1 MRRSRPAVGANMNG
15 LAEAG
20 AVPLADRS
28 EDWRRAWYRFRRNP
42 SAVAG
47 LVIVTMVV
55 LVAIFAP
62 WVARYPEHAGNF
74 VDFRSRHVPP
84 SAAYWF
90 GTDQVGRDVFTR
102 VVYGYR
108 VSLLLVV
115 VVLGI
120 AVPVGVLLGLLAGYF
135 GGWVETLIMRL
146 TDIFL
151 AIPALVMALAI
162 TAALTPNLVNAMIA
176 ISALWWTWHTRLIFG
191 IVRSLR
197 GEEYVEAA
205 RLLGASTFHVL
216 FRELLPNCVSAIS
229 VKVTLDAGFVILIGA
244 GLSFLGLGAQPP
256 TPDLGTMVSTGSR
269 YLPDM
274 WWQSIFPGLAILVA
288 ILGFNLL
295 GDGLRDLFD
304 VEVG

>member
-1 MRRSRPAVGANMNG
+1 MSLAPAQAKMAAERASAGSLRRS
-15 LAEAG
+15 
-20 AVPLADRS
+20 
-28 EDWRRAWYRFRRNP
+28 WYRFRRNP
-42 SAVAG
+42 SAIAG
-47 LVIVTMVV
+47 LLIISTVV
-55 LVAIFAP
+55 LCALLAP
-62 WVARYPEHAGNF
+62 WIAPYPEHTGNF
-74 VDFRSRHVPP
+74 VDFRNRHAPP
-84 SAAYWF
+84 SLTNLF

-102 VVYGYR
+102 VLYGYR

-115 VVLGI
+115 FVLGI
-120 AVPVGVLLGLLAGYF
+120 SVPFGIILGLLAGYH
-135 GGWVETLIMRL
+135 GGWVEIVIMRI

-162 TAALTPNLVNAMIA
+162 TAALTPNLINAMIA
-176 ISALWWTWHTRLIFG
+176 ISTLWWTWHTRLIFG

-197 GEEYVEAA
+197 TEEFVEAS
-205 RLLGASTFHVL
+205 RVIGASAFHIL

-229 VKVTLDAGFVILIGA
+229 VKVTLDAGFVILIAA

-256 TPDLGTMVSTGSR
+256 TPDLGTMVSEGSR

-274 WWQSIFPGLAILVA
+274 WWQSIFPGLAILVV

-304 VEVG
+304 VEVS